1 MVTPGNVTPGPM
13 SSAEDVLRSLGATRE
28 GLSSPAAAERLA
40 RYGRNEPAATGETAW
55 HAILPVIADPLLL
68 LLIAASG
75 VSAVV
80 GQVTDAVLIIAM
92 VTISVAL
99 NFAQTYRS
107 KRAADRLRENVA
119 ITATARRDQTWK
131 TVPRAEIVPGDVIRL
146 AAGAL
151 IPADAQ
157 LLVSRDLHVYEAA
170 LTGESMPAEKDAAP
184 GEGADGEER
193 RNLLFMGTSV
203 ISGTAEAIVLR
214 TGAATMFGDIVA
226 RVAATRPETEF
237 DRGTREFSAFI
248 SKTIVVLIVFV
259 LLSGVLSHRDP
270 LQSLLFALALAV
282 GLAPEFLPMIRTVTL
297 GRGAMRMARQR
308 VIVKHLSAIQDFGS
322 MDVLCSDKTGTLTT
336 GIMTVEKSVDPLG
349 TVSETPLRLAALNAA
364 LESGI
369 DSPLDA
375 AILRALT
382 PTPLPLK
389 IDEIPF
395 DFERRMVSVVVEDG
409 KEHLLIVKGAPENV
423 VSQCTAAHTSEGVLP
438 LDKQKVLD
446 LAESLSMSG
455 ARVLAVAQRAMTPR
469 SRYTRDDE
477 HDLQLL
483 GFIVFR
489 DPPLPNVAAAVAA
502 LEADGVTLK
511 ILTGDGE
518 LVASHLCQ
526 ALGVLAAGT
535 HLEAKALARPRAAG
549 AAGRAGPGIGTSA
562 ILLGRDIE
570 KMTDG
575 ALAAA
580 AEGAIVFARLT
591 PAQKTRIVLALKS
604 RGHVVGF
611 MGDGI
616 NDAPSLRAADV
627 GISVA
632 NAVDVAREAADVIL
646 LDRGLDVL
654 HRGIREGRKAFGN
667 LMKYLLMETS
677 SNFGNMFSMAA
688 AALFLPFLPMLPT
701 QVLLNN
707 FLYDLSQVAIPTDH
721 VDAAYMQNPQR
732 WNIAFLRRF
741 MLIIGPISSLFDFAT
756 FWLLLVVFH
765 ARAATFQ
772 TGWFVESL
780 TTQTLVLFV
789 IRTASNPFRSRPS
802 APLLI
807 TGILVVVVAL
817 VLPCT
822 TVGSWVGLVP
832 LSAPFYAFLL
842 AVTASY
848 LAIVEVVKRR
858 VMTAL

>member
-1 MVTPGNVTPGPM
+1 MPAWTGDI
-13 SSAEDVLRSLGATRE
+13 EQVLRSLDAGRG
-28 GLSSPAAAERLA
+28 GLSSENAAERLG
-40 RYGRNEPAATGETAW
+40 RYGRNEAASARETVW
-55 HAILPVIADPLLL
+55 HTLLPVVLDPILLL
-68 LLIAASG
+68 LVAASG
-75 VSAVV
+75 VSAIL
-80 GQVTDAVLIIAM
+80 GQTTDAILIIAM

-119 ITATARRDQTWK
+119 ITATVCRDGSWLA
-131 TVPRAEIVPGDVIRL
+131 VPRAEIVPGDVIRL
-146 AAGAL
+146 AAGDL

-170 LTGESMPAEKDAAP
+170 LTGESLPAEKEAAP
-184 GEGADGEER
+184 GGDQDEKRDQ
-193 RNLLFMGTSV
+193 LFMGTSV
-203 ISGTAEAIVLR
+203 ISGTAEAVVLR
-214 TGAATMFGDIVA
+214 TGPSTIYGDIVA
-226 RVAATRPETEF
+226 RLSAKRPETAF

-248 SKTIVVLIVFV
+248 SRTILILIVFV

-322 MDVLCSDKTGTLTT
+322 IDILCSDKTGTLTT
-336 GIMTVEKSVDPLG
+336 GIMTVEQSVDVPG
-349 TVSETPLRLAALNAA
+349 AISELPLRQAAVNAA

-382 PTPLPLK
+382 PASLPPK

-395 DFERRMVSVVVEDG
+395 DFERRRVTVVVAAG
-409 KEHLLIVKGAPENV
+409 AQHLLIVKGAPENV
-423 VSQCTAAHTSEGVLP
+423 VSQCTSMRTSEGVCP
-438 LDKQKVLD
+438 LDAKKALGTAD
-446 LAESLSMSG
+446 ALSLSG
-455 ARVLAVAQRAMTPR
+455 ARVIAVAQRAVTPR
-469 SRYTRDDE
+469 VRYTRHDE
-477 HDLQLL
+477 HDLELL

-489 DPPLPNVAAAVAA
+489 DPPLPNIATAVAA
-502 LEADGVTLK
+502 LKADGVHLK
-511 ILTGDGE
+511 VLTGDGE
-518 LVASHLCQ
+518 RVAAHLCEV
-526 ALGVLAAGT
+526 LGF
-535 HLEAKALARPRAAG
+535 EP
-549 AAGRAGPGIGTSA
+549 SA
-562 ILLGRDIE
+562 ILMGRDIE
-570 KMTDG
+570 QMTDG
-575 ALAAA
+575 ALAAK
-580 AEGAIVFARLT
+580 AEETVIFARLT
-591 PAQKTRIVLALKS
+591 PAQKTRIVLTLKA
-604 RGHVVGF
+604 RGHVVGYI
-611 MGDGI
+611 GDGI

-632 NAVDVAREAADVIL
+632 NAVDVAREAADIIL

-654 HRGIREGRKAFGN
+654 HGGIREGRKAFGN

-707 FLYDLSQVAIPTDH
+707 FLYDLTQVAIPTDR
-721 VDAAYMQNPQR
+721 VDATYMQNPQR
-732 WNIAFLRRF
+732 WNIAYLRRF
-741 MLIIGPISSLFDFAT
+741 MLIIGPISSLFDFTT

-765 ARAATFQ
+765 AQASTFQ

-802 APLLI
+802 AGLLI
-807 TGILVVVVAL
+807 TGIVVVAL
-817 VLPCT
+817 AIALPFT
-822 TVGSWVGLVP
+822 AAGSWVGLVP
-832 LSAPFYAFLL
+832 LGGRFYAFLF

-848 LAIVEVVKRR
+848 LLIVEAVKRR

>member
-1 MVTPGNVTPGPM
+1 VSPLPLVAAGEETGK
-13 SSAEDVLRSLGATRE
+13 SISAVEDVLRSLDATRG
-28 GLSSPAAAERLA
+28 GLSSQAAAERLA
-40 RYGRNEPAATGETAW
+40 RYGRNEPASAHETAW
-55 HAILPVIADPLLL
+55 RALLPVVADPLLL
-68 LLIAASG
+68 LLVAASG
-75 VSAVV
+75 VAAIV
-80 GQVTDAVLIIAM
+80 GEVTDAALIIGM
-92 VTISVAL
+92 VVISVAL

-107 KRAADRLRENVA
+107 RRAADRLREHVA
-119 ITATARRDQTWK
+119 ITATVRRDETWK
-131 TVPRAEIVPGDVIRL
+131 TVPRAEVVPGDIIRL
-146 AAGAL
+146 AAGDL
-151 IPADAQ
+151 VPADAQ

-170 LTGESMPAEKDAAP
+170 LTGESLPAEKDPAP
-184 GEGADGEER
+184 GTGRDADDK

-214 TGAATMFGDIVA
+214 TGAATIFGDIVA
-226 RVAATRPETEF
+226 RVSATRPETEF
-237 DRGTREFSAFI
+237 DRGTREFSALI
-248 SKTIVVLIVFV
+248 SKTIVILIVFV

-297 GRGAMRMARQR
+297 GRGAMRMAKQR

-322 MDVLCSDKTGTLTT
+322 IDVLCSDKTGTLTT
-336 GIMTVEKSVDPLG
+336 GVMTVEHSVDPLG
-349 TVSETPLRLAALNAA
+349 VVSETPLRLAALNAA

-382 PTPLPLK
+382 PTALWPK

-395 DFERRMVSVVVEDG
+395 DFERRMVSIVVESG
-409 KEHLLIVKGAPENV
+409 EEHLLIVKGAAENV
-423 VSQCTAAHTSEGVLP
+423 AAKCTSMRTSEGIRP
-438 LDKQKVLD
+438 LDAQKALST
-446 LAESLSMSG
+446 AESLSESG

-469 SRYTRDDE
+469 DRYTRDDE
-477 HDLQLL
+477 HDLELL

-502 LEADGVTLK
+502 LSADGVALK

-518 LVASHLCQ
+518 RVAAHLC
-526 ALGVLAAGT
+526 GVL
-535 HLEAKALARPRAAG
+535 
-549 AAGRAGPGIGTSA
+549 GIESSA
-562 ILLGRDIE
+562 ILSGRDIE
-570 KMTDG
+570 HMTDG
-575 ALAAA
+575 ALAAT
-580 AEGAIVFARLT
+580 AEDTVVFARLT

-701 QVLLNN
+701 QILLNN

-721 VDAAYMQNPQR
+721 VDATYMQNPQR

-741 MLIIGPISSLFDFAT
+741 MLVIGPISSVFDFTT
-756 FWLLLVVFH
+756 FWLLLVLFH
-765 ARAATFQ
+765 APAATFQ

-789 IRTASNPFRSRPS
+789 IRTASSPFRSRPS
-802 APLLI
+802 AALLI
-807 TGILVVVVAL
+807 TGILVVAVAL
-817 VLPCT
+817 VLPFT
-822 TVGSWVGLVP
+822 RIGSLVGLVP
-832 LSAPFYAFLL
+832 LSARFYGFLL
-842 AVTASY
+842 AITVAY

>member
-1 MVTPGNVTPGPM
+1 MSALPLAAAGNETSG
-13 SSAEDVLRSLGATRE
+13 AADDVLRSLDATRG
-28 GLSSPAAAERLA
+28 GLSSQAAAGRLA
-40 RYGRNEPAATGETAW
+40 RYGRNEPASTNETVWRAL
-55 HAILPVIADPLLL
+55 LPVVADPLLL
-68 LLIAASG
+68 LLVAASG
-75 VSAVV
+75 VSAIV
-80 GQVTDAVLIIAM
+80 GEDTDAVLIIAM
-92 VTISVAL
+92 VVISVAL

-119 ITATARRDQTWK
+119 ITATVRRDNAWK
-131 TVPRAEIVPGDVIRL
+131 AVPRAEIVPGDVVRL
-146 AAGAL
+146 AAGDL

-170 LTGESMPAEKDAAP
+170 LTGESLPAEKDPAP
-184 GEGADGEER
+184 GAGSDADDR

-203 ISGTAEAIVLR
+203 ISGTAEAVVLR
-214 TGAATMFGDIVA
+214 TGAATMFGDIIA
-226 RVAATRPETEF
+226 RVSATRPETEF

-297 GRGAMRMARQR
+297 GRGASRMARQR

-322 MDVLCSDKTGTLTT
+322 IDVLCSDKTGTLTT
-336 GIMTVEKSVDPLG
+336 GIMTVEQSVDALG
-349 TVSETPLRLAALNAA
+349 IVSETPLRLAAVNAA

-382 PTPLPLK
+382 PASLPSK

-395 DFERRMVSVVVEDG
+395 DFERRMVSVVVEAG
-409 KEHLLIVKGAPENV
+409 AEHLLIVKGAPENV
-423 VSQCTAAHTSEGVLP
+423 VSQCTSMRTSEGSRP
-438 LDKQKVLD
+438 LDAQKVLST
-446 LAESLSMSG
+446 AESLSASG
-455 ARVLAVAQRAMTPR
+455 ARVVAVAQCAMTPR
-469 SRYTRDDE
+469 DRYTRADE
-477 HDLQLL
+477 HDLELL

-489 DPPLPNVAAAVAA
+489 DPPLPNVGAAVAA
-502 LEADGVTLK
+502 LNADGVHLK

-518 LVASHLCQ
+518 RVAAHLCEV
-526 ALGVLAAGT
+526 LGI
-535 HLEAKALARPRAAG
+535 ES
-549 AAGRAGPGIGTSA
+549 SA
-562 ILLGRDIE
+562 VLLGREIE

-580 AEGAIVFARLT
+580 AEATVVFARLT

-632 NAVDVAREAADVIL
+632 NAVDVAREAADIIL

-654 HRGIREGRKAFGN
+654 HRGIREGRMAFGN

-688 AALFLPFLPMLPT
+688 AAMFLPFLPMLPT

-721 VDAAYMQNPQR
+721 VDATYMQNPQR

-741 MLIIGPISSLFDFAT
+741 MLVIGPISSLFDFTT
-756 FWLLLVVFH
+756 FWLLLAVFH
-765 ARAATFQ
+765 AKASTFQ

-802 APLLI
+802 AALLI
-807 TGILVVVVAL
+807 TGIGVVAVAL
-817 VLPCT
+817 VLPFT
-822 TVGSWVGLVP
+822 TIGSWVGLVP
-832 LSAPFYAFLL
+832 LGARYYAFLL
-842 AVTASY
+842 AVTAAY
-848 LAIVEVVKRR
+848 LVIVEAVKRR